1 MPRQLYGP
9 RQYCAEVATSERA
22 ERAEPAERP
31 DDDERKVLV
40 SELDLPTIAEAV
52 TDRHEALALLDRHRE
67 STWLVRNEFGY
78 VVTRYEDCVGILR
91 DRRFFS
97 AAGLVA
103 QLEGVTDPEFLRRS
117 ERPSILSMEG
127 ADHSR
132 LRRLVAPAF
141 TPKAAD
147 RLRPFMRQVIEELLA
162 PVLPTGRCDLMADVC
177 EPYPIPIICQLLG
190 APNEDWKQFSLWAS
204 DLLRVFN
211 GNLIEDAPIIM
222 RTQDELDGY
231 VTQLIE
237 DRRSRPAD
245 DLLTAL
251 IAAEEDGDRLSPS
264 ELVSMVEAVIV
275 GGTDTTRNQ
284 LGCTV
289 ALFANHPDQWALLAE
304 QPELAARAVEESMR
318 YLGAIRGTARYA
330 SEDIEYRD
338 VVFPA
343 GTFVFPSFT
352 GANYDP
358 GAFADPHEFDI
369 TKPAPAAPQLTFGSG
384 IHYCLGASL
393 ARAELQEALPI
404 LARRMPDLALDGDIT
419 WKPETFGIWGPLRL
433 PLRFTPS

>member
-1 MPRQLYGP
+1 
-9 RQYCAEVATSERA
+9 VAT
-22 ERAEPAERP
+22 
-31 DDDERKVLV
+31 VV
-40 SELDLPTIAEAV
+40 SALDLPTIPQAV
-52 TDRHEALALLDRHRE
+52 IDRREALALFDRYRGT
-67 STWLVRNEFGY
+67 SWLVRNEFGY
-78 VVTRYEDCVGILR
+78 VLTRYEDCVAILR

-103 QLEGVTDPEFLRRS
+103 QLEGVTDAEFLRRS

-147 RLRPFMRQVIEELLA
+147 RLRPFMRAVIKELVD
-162 PVLPTGRCDLMADVC
+162 PVAPTGRCELVADVC
-177 EPYPIPIICQLLG
+177 EPYPIPIICELLG
-190 APNEDWKQFSLWAS
+190 APKEDWKQFSLWAS
-204 DLLRVFN
+204 DLLRIFN
-211 GNLIEDAPIIM
+211 GNLAEDFPVIM
-222 RTQDELDGY
+222 RAQDELDEY
-231 VTQLIE
+231 VSRLIDE
-237 DRRSRPAD
+237 RRSRPAD

-289 ALFANHPDQWALLAE
+289 ALLARHPDQWALLGR
-304 QPELAARAVEESMR
+304 QPDLAARAVEESMR

-330 SEDIEYRD
+330 SDDIEYRD

-352 GANYDP
+352 GANFDP
-358 GAFADPHEFDI
+358 SAFADPHAFDI

-404 LARRMPDLALDGDIT
+404 LARRLPDLALDGEVT
-419 WKPETFGIWGPLRL
+419 WKPESFGIWGPLRL
-433 PLRFTPS
+433 PLAFTPT

>member
-1 MPRQLYGP
+1 M
-9 RQYCAEVATSERA
+9 
-22 ERAEPAERP
+22 
-31 DDDERKVLV
+31 
-40 SELDLPTIAEAV
+40 
-52 TDRHEALALLDRHRE
+52 
-67 STWLVRNEFGY
+67 
-78 VVTRYEDCVGILR
+78 VTRYEDCVGILR

-147 RLRPFMRQVIEELLA
+147 RLRPFMREVVEELLA
-162 PVLPTGRCDLMADVC
+162 PVLPTGHCDLMADVC

-211 GNLIEDAPIIM
+211 GNLVEDAPIIM
-222 RTQDELDGY
+222 RTQDELDEY
-231 VTQLIE
+231 VTRLIE

-289 ALFANHPDQWALLAE
+289 ALFASHPDQWALLAE

-358 GAFADPHEFDI
+358 SAFADPHEFDI

>member
-1 MPRQLYGP
+1 
-9 RQYCAEVATSERA
+9 VATSEQA
-22 ERAEPAERP
+22 ERAEPAESP
-31 DDDERKVLV
+31 AGHERKVLV
-40 SELDLPTIAEAV
+40 SELELPTIAEAV

-222 RTQDELDGY
+222 RTQDELDEY
-231 VTQLIE
+231 VTQLIQ

-433 PLRFTPS
+433 PLRFTPT

>member
-1 MPRQLYGP
+1 
-9 RQYCAEVATSERA
+9 VASERA
-22 ERAEPAERP
+22 ERAGASGQGRAT
-31 DDDERKVLV
+31 VV

-52 TDRHEALALLDRHRE
+52 TDRHEALALMDRHRAA
-67 STWLVRNEFGY
+67 TWLVRNEFGY
-78 VVTRYEDCVGILR
+78 VITRYEDCVAILR

-147 RLRPFMRQVIEELLA
+147 RLRPFMREVIEGLVA
-162 PVLPTGRCDLMADVC
+162 AVAPTGRCELVADVC
-177 EPYPIPIICQLLG
+177 EPYPIPIICELLG
-190 APNEDWKQFSLWAS
+190 APKEDWKQFSVWAS

-211 GNLIEDAPIIM
+211 GNLVEDAPIIM
-222 RTQDELDGY
+222 RTQDELDEY
-231 VTQLIE
+231 VLQLIDE
-237 DRRSRPAD
+237 RRSRPAE

-251 IAAEEDGDRLSPS
+251 IAAEEDGDRLGAG

-289 ALFANHPDQWALLAE
+289 ALFAGHPDQWALLAE

-330 SEDIEYRD
+330 SEDIGYRD
-338 VVFPA
+338 IVFPA

-358 GAFADPHEFDI
+358 ASFADPHEFDI
-369 TKPAPAAPQLTFGSG
+369 RKPAPAAPQLTFGSG

-419 WKPETFGIWGPLRL
+419 WKPETFGIWGPLHL
-433 PLRFTPS
+433 PLRFTPT